1 MSLIDGKHLGHFVT
15 VCGQVDGKTFKK
27 LHEDS
32 DLFYLYK
39 CGSELGVGC
48 IRGDE
53 LWTSCHCQQ
62 KCRATEI
69 LSNNENALFV
79 DPMNVDEIIATIIG
93 LMTNEEQY
101 LQIVDVSRNF
111 HNCYTWDKSYSSRML
126 NLMLE
131 NGTE

>member
-1 MSLIDGKHLGHFVT
+1 MDQSWGLAVFEAMS
-15 VCGQVDGKTFKK
+15 CGLPVIVSK
-27 LHEDS
+27 S
-32 DLFYLYK
+32 
-39 CGSELGVGC
+39 VG
-48 IRGDE
+48 
-53 LWTSCHCQQ
+53 
-62 KCRATEI
+62 ATEI